1 MDQELLTRIADEL
14 MIKNMIDAI
23 NSPVIEKELLSE
35 DKVKILTMIK
45 QHILKNTEKLN
56 DNNHTRKR

>member
-35 DKVKILTMIK
+35 DKVKILKVIK
-45 QHILKNTEKLN
+45 EHILKNTELLEA
-56 DNNHTRKR
+56 NNHTRKR

>member
-35 DKVKILTMIK
+35 DKVKILKVIK
-45 QHILKNTEKLN
+45 DHILKSAELLET
-56 DNNHTRKR
+56 NNHTRKR